1 MVTKGAANKAKGAA
15 GGTKGAKDVKGSSR
29 KNLQPIEEVDDDE
42 DDDEEEEDEVDED
55 EDDDEDEGDD
65 DDDDEGEEGEEEE
78 DEGEEEAPSSSSS
91 GGGHR
96 EDVVDDLSYDIYN
109 LVAFNYHPVRLPSGG
124 GAAREEALTEVATRA
139 TQLLVKRCETRRA
152 AFRLRETAPPP
163 PRPVTYHAV
172 CPHSQGVSMP
182 HRAVGD
188 RPPGRAAGGDHRPPK
203 VHAPAPV
210 QRLEQRPHALTPPPP

>member
-29 KNLQPIEEVDDDE
+29 KNVQPIEEVDDDE

-163 PRPVTYHAV
+163 P
-172 CPHSQGVSMP
+172 
-182 HRAVGD
+182 
-188 RPPGRAAGGDHRPPK
+188 
-203 VHAPAPV
+203 APS
-210 QRLEQRPHALTPPPP
+210 LTTLCALTRRVFQCPIERSEIGPLAVLPAETTVLPRYTHPHLCSAWSRGLMP